1 MKKQRFDSVWDAL
14 ETSPAAAANMKAR
27 AELMIAL
34 RETIDGWHVSQ
45 AAAAKKLGLTQ
56 PRLND
61 LLRGR
66 ITKFSLD
73 ALMEIASRGGL
84 IVRVEIARPAA

>member
-14 ETSPAAAANMKAR
+14 EASPAVAANMKAR
-27 AELMIAL
+27 ADLMIAL
-34 RETIDGWHVSQ
+34 RETVDGWSVSQ
-45 AAAAKKLGLTQ
+45 AAAAKRLELTQ

-84 IVRVEIARPAA
+84 TVRVEIARPAA

>member
-1 MKKQRFDSVWDAL
+1 MGSKKFDSVWDAL
-14 ETSPAAAANMKAR
+14 ETSEEAAANMKMR

-34 RETIDGWHVSQ
+34 ENHIGSKEMTQ
-45 AAAAKKLGLTQ
+45 AEMAATFGITQ

-66 ITKFSLD
+66 IQKFSLD
-73 ALMEIASRGGL
+73 ALVNLAIRAGL
-84 IVRVEIARPAA
+84 RVDVKVRRAA